1 MGMRL
6 TLELVCGNRGLFPGG
21 GHGDGGCR
29 WPLAM
34 VLMSAQTLQ
43 VGIVG
48 IYLHNS
54 IFLVLSI

>member
-1 MGMRL
+1 MQQWGAFS
-6 TLELVCGNRGLFPGG
+6 EVC
-21 GHGDGGCR
+21 GHGDGGCH

-48 IYLHNS
+48 VYLHNGFFFGLNYLDRS
-54 IFLVLSI
+54 KI